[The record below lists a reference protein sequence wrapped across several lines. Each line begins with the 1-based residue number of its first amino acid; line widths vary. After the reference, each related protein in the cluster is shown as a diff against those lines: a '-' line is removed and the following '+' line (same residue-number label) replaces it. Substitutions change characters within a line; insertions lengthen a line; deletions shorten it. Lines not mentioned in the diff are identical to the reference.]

1 MKSKTKSFLRP
12 LLSILP
18 MLAVMV
24 GIFLFSGQQ
33 GEASAGVSNG
43 VGEWLLG
50 ILGIGIPPGMSASNV
65 PIIFGLTIRKL
76 AHIFLYF
83 LLGGTSFL
91 FAATLPVKAAAKAKP
106 AISGGIAL
114 VISLLYAC
122 LDEVHQS
129 FVPGRAAQIQDVGV
143 DAIGFVLA
151 IALCMAASYIVLAVR
166 AKKQENSS
174 KIFSRGIDFLSK

>member
-1 MKSKTKSFLRP
+1 MHRSKFKKSYLRS
-12 LLSILP
+12 LLSALP

-50 ILGIGIPPGMSASNV
+50 ILGIEIPPGMSASNV
-65 PIIFGLTIRKL
+65 PILFGLTIRKL

-91 FAATLPVKAAAKAKP
+91 FAVTLSVKTAAKVRP
-106 AISGGIAL
+106 TVSGGIAF

-143 DAIGFVLA
+143 DAIGFCLA
-151 IALCMAASYIVLAVR
+151 IVLCTATSYIVLSAR

-174 KIFSRGIDFLSK
+174 

>member
-1 MKSKTKSFLRP
+1 MRKFVKIILCA
-12 LLSILP
+12 LP

-50 ILGIGIPPGMSASNV
+50 ILGIEILPGMSASNV
-65 PIIFGLTIRKL
+65 PILFGLTIRKF

-91 FAATLPVKAAAKAKP
+91 FAATLPVKTVAKVRP
-106 AISGGIAL
+106 AVSGGIAF

-151 IALCMAASYIVLAVR
+151 IVLIMTIWYFVVLH
-166 AKKQENSS
+166 KKIKES
-174 KIFSRGIDFLSK
+174 KV

>member
-1 MKSKTKSFLRP
+1 
-12 LLSILP
+12 
-18 MLAVMV
+18 MLTVMV

-33 GEASAGVSNG
+33 GEVSAGVSNG

-50 ILGIGIPPGMSASNV
+50 ILGIEIPPGMSASNI
-65 PIIFGLTIRKL
+65 PIVFGLTIRKL

-91 FAATLPVKAAAKAKP
+91 FAATLPVKTVAKVRP
-106 AISGGIAL
+106 AVSGGIAF

-151 IALCMAASYIVLAVR
+151 IVLIMIIWYFVVLH
-166 AKKQENSS
+166 KKIKES
-174 KIFSRGIDFLSK
+174 KV

>member
-1 MKSKTKSFLRP
+1 MKRISKI
-12 LLSILP
+12 LLSALP
-18 MLAVMV
+18 MIAVMV

-50 ILGIGIPPGMSASNV
+50 ILGIEIPPGMSASNV
-65 PIIFGLTIRKL
+65 PIVFGLTIRKL

-91 FAATLPVKAAAKAKP
+91 FAATLPVKTVAKVRP
-106 AISGGIAL
+106 AVSGGIAF

-122 LDEVHQS
+122 LDEIHQS

-143 DAIGFVLA
+143 DAIGFCLA
-151 IALCMAASYIVLAVR
+151 IALCMVASYIVLSAR
-166 AKKQENSS
+166 AERQENSS
-174 KIFSRGIDFLSK
+174 KNL

>member
-1 MKSKTKSFLRP
+1 MKSRIKFL
-12 LLSILP
+12 LAALP
-18 MLAVMV
+18 MLAVMIV
-24 GIFLFSGQQ
+24 IFIFSGQQ
-33 GEASAGVSNG
+33 GAASAGASNG

-50 ILGIGIPPGMSASNV
+50 LLGIEIPPGMSASRV
-65 PIIFGLTIRKL
+65 PIIFGLNIRKL

-91 FAATLPVKAAAKAKP
+91 FAATLPVKVAAKAKP
-106 AISGGIAL
+106 AVSGGIAL

-143 DAIGFVLA
+143 DAIGFCLA
-151 IALCMAASYIVLAVR
+151 IALCMATSYIVLAAR
-166 AKKQENSS
+166 AKRQENSS

>member
-1 MKSKTKSFLRP
+1 MIHNYQNRKTRVVSNFL
-12 LLSILP
+12 SSSLP
-18 MLAVMV
+18 MLTVMV
-24 GIFLFSGQQ
+24 AIFLFSGQQ

-50 ILGIGIPPGMSASNV
+50 ILGIEIPPGMSASNV
-65 PIIFGLTIRKL
+65 PIVFGLTIRKL

-91 FAATLPVKAAAKAKP
+91 CAATLPVKTAAKVRP
-106 AISGGIAL
+106 AVSGGIAF

-122 LDEVHQS
+122 LDEIHQS

-143 DAIGFVLA
+143 DAIGFCLA
-151 IALCMAASYIVLAVR
+151 IALCMVASYIVLSAR
-166 AKKQENSS
+166 AERQENSS
-174 KIFSRGIDFLSK
+174 KNL

>member
-1 MKSKTKSFLRP
+1 MHRSKFKNSYLRL
-12 LLSILP
+12 LLSLP

-24 GIFLFSGQQ
+24 GIFLFSGQP

-50 ILGIGIPPGMSASNV
+50 ILGIEIPPGMSASNV
-65 PIIFGLTIRKL
+65 PILSGLTIRKL

-91 FAATLPVKAAAKAKP
+91 FAATLPVKVAAKAGP
-106 AISGGIAL
+106 AVSGGIAF

-143 DAIGFVLA
+143 DAIGFCLA
-151 IALCMAASYIVLAVR
+151 IALCMVVSYIVLAVR

-174 KIFSRGIDFLSK
+174 KNL

>member
-1 MKSKTKSFLRP
+1 MKSKTKSFLRL
-12 LLSILP
+12 LLSLP
-18 MLAVMV
+18 MLTVMV
-24 GIFLFSGQQ
+24 GIFLFSGQR

-50 ILGIGIPPGMSASNV
+50 VLGIEIPPGMSASNV
-65 PIIFGLTIRKL
+65 PIVFGLTIRKL

-91 FAATLPVKAAAKAKP
+91 FAATLPIKTAAKAGP
-106 AISGGIAL
+106 AVSGGLAL

-122 LDEVHQS
+122 LDEIHQS

-143 DAIGFVLA
+143 DAIGFCLA
-151 IALCMAASYIVLAVR
+151 IALCMATSYIVLAAR

-174 KIFSRGIDFLSK
+174 KNL

>member
-1 MKSKTKSFLRP
+1 MKSKTKIFLRP

-18 MLAVMV
+18 MITVMV

-50 ILGIGIPPGMSASNV
+50 ILGIEIPPGMSASDV
-65 PIIFGLTIRKL
+65 PILFGLTIRKL

-91 FAATLPVKAAAKAKP
+91 FAATLPVKTAAKAKP
-106 AISGGIAL
+106 AVSGGIAL
-114 VISLLYAC
+114 VVSLLYAC

-129 FVPGRAAQIQDVGV
+129 FVPGRAAQLQDVGA

-151 IALCMAASYIVLAVR
+151 IALCMTASYIVLAAR

-174 KIFSRGIDFLSK
+174 KNLQPSH

>member
-1 MKSKTKSFLRP
+1 MRKFVKIMLCA
-12 LLSILP
+12 LP
-18 MLAVMV
+18 MLTVMV
-24 GIFLFSGQQ
+24 GIFLFSGQR
-33 GEASAGVSNG
+33 GEASAGTSNG

-50 ILGIGIPPGMSASNV
+50 VLGIEIPPGMSASNV

-91 FAATLPVKAAAKAKP
+91 FAATLPVKTVAKVRP
-106 AISGGIAL
+106 AVSGGIAF

-122 LDEVHQS
+122 LDEIHQS

-151 IALCMAASYIVLAVR
+151 IALCMVVSYIVLVVR

-174 KIFSRGIDFLSK
+174 KNL

>member
-1 MKSKTKSFLRP
+1 MRKFVKIILCA
-12 LLSILP
+12 LP

-24 GIFLFSGQQ
+24 GIFLFSGQR

-50 ILGIGIPPGMSASNV
+50 ILGIEIPPGMSASNV
-65 PIIFGLTIRKL
+65 PIVFGLTIRKL

-91 FAATLPVKAAAKAKP
+91 FAATLPVKTVAKVRP
-106 AISGGIAL
+106 AVSGGIAF

-151 IALCMAASYIVLAVR
+151 IVLIMIIWYFVVLH
-166 AKKQENSS
+166 KKIKES
-174 KIFSRGIDFLSK
+174 KV

>member
-1 MKSKTKSFLRP
+1 MPSDHKLIFRP

-43 VGEWLLG
+43 VGEWFLG
-50 ILGIGIPPGMSASNV
+50 ILGIEIPPGMSASNV
-65 PIIFGLTIRKL
+65 PILFGLTIRKL

-91 FAATLPVKAAAKAKP
+91 FAATLPVKTVAKVRP
-106 AISGGIAL
+106 AVSGGIAL

-151 IALCMAASYIVLAVR
+151 IVLIMTIWYFVVLH
-166 AKKQENSS
+166 KKIKES
-174 KIFSRGIDFLSK
+174 KV

>member
-1 MKSKTKSFLRP
+1 MVNKTSNFLRP
-12 LLSILP
+12 FLSALP

-24 GIFLFSGQQ
+24 VIFLFSGQQ
-33 GEASAGVSNG
+33 GTESAGVSNG
-43 VGEWLLG
+43 VGEWLFG
-50 ILGIGIPPGMSASNV
+50 ILGIEIPPGMSASRV
-65 PIIFGLTIRKL
+65 PIIFGLNIRKL

-91 FAATLPVKAAAKAKP
+91 FASTLPIKATRNKRP
-106 AISGGIAL
+106 AVSGGIAL

-129 FVPGRAAQIQDVGV
+129 FVPGRAAQLRDVGV

-151 IALCMAASYIVLAVR
+151 IVLCTAIWYLALWTKNRREMRYAANP
-166 AKKQENSS
+166 Q
-174 KIFSRGIDFLSK
+174 

>member
-1 MKSKTKSFLRP
+1 MRKFVKIILCA
-12 LLSILP
+12 LP

-50 ILGIGIPPGMSASNV
+50 ILGIEILPGMSASNV
-65 PIIFGLTIRKL
+65 PILFGLTIRKF

-91 FAATLPVKAAAKAKP
+91 FAATLPVKTVAKVRP
-106 AISGGIAL
+106 AVSGGIAL

-151 IALCMAASYIVLAVR
+151 IVLIMTIWYFVVLH
-166 AKKQENSS
+166 KKIKES
-174 KIFSRGIDFLSK
+174 KV

>member
-1 MKSKTKSFLRP
+1 
-12 LLSILP
+12 

-24 GIFLFSGQQ
+24 AILVFSGQQ
-33 GEASAGVSNG
+33 GEASAGISNG

-50 ILGIGIPPGMSASNV
+50 ILGVEIPPGMPASNV
-65 PIIFGLTIRKL
+65 PILFGLTIRKL

-91 FAATLPVKAAAKAKP
+91 FAATLPVKVAAKAKP

-143 DAIGFVLA
+143 DAIGFLFAVVLCTA
-151 IALCMAASYIVLAVR
+151 VSYVALAVR
-166 AKKQENSS
+166 AKRRKHSS
-174 KIFSRGIDFLSK
+174 KNL

>member
-1 MKSKTKSFLRP
+1 MTIRKLELGKKIIRP
-12 LLSILP
+12 LHSLP

-24 GIFLFSGQQ
+24 GVFLFSGQQ

-50 ILGIGIPPGMSASNV
+50 ILGIEIPPGMSASNV
-65 PIIFGLTIRKL
+65 PILFGLTIRKL
-76 AHIFLYF
+76 AHIFLYL
-83 LLGGTSFL
+83 LLGGTSFF
-91 FAATLPVKAAAKAKP
+91 FAAMLPVKVAAKAKP
-106 AISGGIAL
+106 AVSGGIAL

-151 IALCMAASYIVLAVR
+151 IALCMVASYVVLVVR

-174 KIFSRGIDFLSK
+174 KKL

>member
-12 LLSILP
+12 LLSALP
-18 MLAVMV
+18 MIAVMV
-24 GIFLFSGQQ
+24 GIFLFSGQP

-50 ILGIGIPPGMSASNV
+50 ILGIEIPPGMSASNV
-65 PIIFGLTIRKL
+65 PIVFGLTIRKL

-91 FAATLPVKAAAKAKP
+91 FVATLPVKTAAKVRP
-106 AISGGIAL
+106 AVSGGLAL
-114 VISLLYAC
+114 VISLLCAC
-122 LDEVHQS
+122 LDEIHQS

-143 DAIGFVLA
+143 DAIGFCLA
-151 IALCMAASYIVLAVR
+151 IALCMATSYIVLAAR
-166 AKKQENSS
+166 AKRQENSS
-174 KIFSRGIDFLSK
+174 KNL

>member
-1 MKSKTKSFLRP
+1 MTIRKLELGKKIIRS

-18 MLAVMV
+18 MLTVMV
-24 GIFLFSGQQ
+24 IIFLFSGQQ

-50 ILGIGIPPGMSASNV
+50 ILGIEIPPGMSASNV
-65 PIIFGLTIRKL
+65 PILFGLTIRKL

-91 FAATLPVKAAAKAKP
+91 FAATLPVKVAAKVGP
-106 AISGGIAL
+106 AVSGGIAL

-143 DAIGFVLA
+143 DSIGFVLS
-151 IALCMAASYIVLAVR
+151 IALCMVALYIVHVVR

-174 KIFSRGIDFLSK
+174 KNL

>member
-1 MKSKTKSFLRP
+1 MRKFVK
-12 LLSILP
+12 IIICALP
-18 MLAVMV
+18 MLTVMA

-50 ILGIGIPPGMSASNV
+50 VLGIEIPPGMSASNV
-65 PIIFGLTIRKL
+65 PIAFGLTIRKL

-91 FAATLPVKAAAKAKP
+91 FAATLPIKTVAKVRP
-106 AISGGIAL
+106 AVSGGIAL

-122 LDEVHQS
+122 LDEVHQA

-143 DAIGFVLA
+143 DAIGFVLS
-151 IALCMAASYIVLAVR
+151 IALCMVVSYIVLAVR
-166 AKKQENSS
+166 AKRQENSS
-174 KIFSRGIDFLSK
+174 KNL

>member
-1 MKSKTKSFLRP
+1 MSSDHKLIFRP
-12 LLSILP
+12 LLSALP

-24 GIFLFSGQQ
+24 GIFLFSGRQ

-50 ILGIGIPPGMSASNV
+50 VLGIDIPPGMSASNV
-65 PIIFGLTIRKL
+65 PIIFGLTIRKI

-91 FAATLPVKAAAKAKP
+91 FAATLPVKVAAKVRP
-106 AISGGIAL
+106 AVSGGLAL

-143 DAIGFVLA
+143 DAIGFCLA

-174 KIFSRGIDFLSK
+174 KNL

>member
-1 MKSKTKSFLRP
+1 MRKFVKSILCA
-12 LLSILP
+12 LP
-18 MLAVMV
+18 MLTVMV
-24 GIFLFSGQQ
+24 GIFLFSGQR

-50 ILGIGIPPGMSASNV
+50 ILGIEIPPGMSASNV
-65 PIIFGLTIRKL
+65 PIVFGLTIRKL

-91 FAATLPVKAAAKAKP
+91 FAATLPVKTVAKVRP
-106 AISGGIAL
+106 AVSGGIAF

-151 IALCMAASYIVLAVR
+151 IVLIMTIWYFVVLH
-166 AKKQENSS
+166 KKIKES
-174 KIFSRGIDFLSK
+174 KV

>member
-1 MKSKTKSFLRP
+1 
-12 LLSILP
+12 

-24 GIFLFSGQQ
+24 TIFLFSGQR
-33 GEASAGVSNG
+33 GEASARTSNG

-50 ILGIGIPPGMSASNV
+50 ILGIEIPPGMAASNV

-91 FAATLPVKAAAKAKP
+91 FAAMLPIKAARRIEP
-106 AISGGIAL
+106 VVSGGIAL

-129 FVPGRAAQIQDVGV
+129 FVPGRAAQLQDVGV

-151 IALCMAASYIVLAVR
+151 IVLCTAIWYLMLLIQRKKAVNDCV
-166 AKKQENSS
+166 E
-174 KIFSRGIDFLSK
+174 

>member
-1 MKSKTKSFLRP
+1 
-12 LLSILP
+12 
-18 MLAVMV
+18 MLAVMIV
-24 GIFLFSGQQ
+24 IFIFSGQQ
-33 GEASAGVSNG
+33 GAASAGASNG

-50 ILGIGIPPGMSASNV
+50 LLGIEIPPGMSASRV
-65 PIIFGLTIRKL
+65 PIIFGLNIRKL

-91 FAATLPVKAAAKAKP
+91 FAATLPVKTVAKVRP
-106 AISGGIAL
+106 AVSGGIAL

-151 IALCMAASYIVLAVR
+151 IVLIMTIWYFVVLH
-166 AKKQENSS
+166 KKIKES
-174 KIFSRGIDFLSK
+174 KV

>member
-1 MKSKTKSFLRP
+1 MRNNIRTTQFLHS
-12 LLSILP
+12 LLSALP
-18 MLAVMV
+18 MLTVMV

-50 ILGIGIPPGMSASNV
+50 ILGIEIPPGMSASNV

-83 LLGGTSFL
+83 LLGGTSFF
-91 FAATLPVKAAAKAKP
+91 FAATLPIKTVAKAKL
-106 AISGGIAL
+106 AISGGIAF

-122 LDEVHQS
+122 LDEIHQS

-151 IALCMAASYIVLAVR
+151 IALCAGIWYLVQLIKEKQIVQYCD
-166 AKKQENSS
+166 KQ
-174 KIFSRGIDFLSK
+174 

>member
-1 MKSKTKSFLRP
+1 
-12 LLSILP
+12 

-24 GIFLFSGQQ
+24 GIFLFSRQQ

-50 ILGIGIPPGMSASNV
+50 ILGIEIPPGMSASNV
-65 PIIFGLTIRKL
+65 PIVFGLTIRKL

-91 FAATLPVKAAAKAKP
+91 FAATLPVKTVAKVRP
-106 AISGGIAL
+106 AVSGGIAF

-151 IALCMAASYIVLAVR
+151 IVLIMTIWYFVVLH
-166 AKKQENSS
+166 KKIKES
-174 KIFSRGIDFLSK
+174 KV

>member
-1 MKSKTKSFLRP
+1 MRKFVKSILCA
-12 LLSILP
+12 LP
-18 MLAVMV
+18 MLTVMV

-33 GEASAGVSNG
+33 GEVSAGVSNG

-65 PIIFGLTIRKL
+65 PILFGLTIRKL

-91 FAATLPVKAAAKAKP
+91 FAATLSVKTVAKVRP
-106 AISGGIAL
+106 AVSGGIAF

-151 IALCMAASYIVLAVR
+151 IVLIMTIWYFVVLH
-166 AKKQENSS
+166 KKIKES
-174 KIFSRGIDFLSK
+174 KV

>member
-1 MKSKTKSFLRP
+1 MKKRIKI
-12 LLSILP
+12 LLSAFL

-24 GIFLFSGQQ
+24 VIFLFSGQQ
-33 GEASAGVSNG
+33 GEASAGTSNG

-50 ILGIGIPPGMSASNV
+50 ILGIEIPPGMAASNV
-65 PIIFGLTIRKL
+65 PIVFGLTIRKL

-91 FAATLPVKAAAKAKP
+91 FAAMLPIKAAKKIKP
-106 AISGGIAL
+106 AVSGGIAL

-129 FVPGRAAQIQDVGV
+129 FVPGRAAQLQDVGV
-143 DAIGFVLA
+143 DAIGFALA
-151 IALCMAASYIVLAVR
+151 IVLCTAIWYLTLLIKEKKAVNDCV
-166 AKKQENSS
+166 E
-174 KIFSRGIDFLSK
+174 

>member
-1 MKSKTKSFLRP
+1 MKRISKI

-43 VGEWLLG
+43 VGEWFLG
-50 ILGIGIPPGMSASNV
+50 ILGIEIPPGMSASNV
-65 PIIFGLTIRKL
+65 PILFGLTIRKL

-91 FAATLPVKAAAKAKP
+91 FAATLPVKTVAKVRP
-106 AISGGIAL
+106 AVSGGIAL

-151 IALCMAASYIVLAVR
+151 IVLIMTIWYFVVLH
-166 AKKQENSS
+166 KKIKES
-174 KIFSRGIDFLSK
+174 KV

>member
-1 MKSKTKSFLRP
+1 MTIRKLELGKKIIRL
-12 LLSILP
+12 LLSLP
-18 MLAVMV
+18 MLTVMV

-50 ILGIGIPPGMSASNV
+50 ILGIEIPPGMSASNV
-65 PIIFGLTIRKL
+65 PILFGLTVRKL

-91 FAATLPVKAAAKAKP
+91 FAATLPVKVAAKAKP
-106 AISGGIAL
+106 AVSGGIAL

-129 FVPGRAAQIQDVGV
+129 FVPGRAAQLQDVGV
-143 DAIGFVLA
+143 DAIGFCLA
-151 IALCMAASYIVLAVR
+151 VVLCMVASYIVLVVR

-174 KIFSRGIDFLSK
+174 KNL

>member
-1 MKSKTKSFLRP
+1 MSSNHLKKESVRLFL
-12 LLSILP
+12 SSLP

-24 GIFLFSGQQ
+24 VIFLFSGQQ
-33 GEASAGVSNG
+33 GEVSAGTSNG

-50 ILGIGIPPGMSASNV
+50 ILGIEIPPGMSASRV
-65 PIIFGLTIRKL
+65 PIIFGLNIRKL

-91 FAATLPVKAAAKAKP
+91 FVATLPIKATRNKWP
-106 AISGGIAL
+106 AVSGGIAL

-129 FVPGRAAQIQDVGV
+129 FVPGRAAQLRDVGV

-151 IALCMAASYIVLAVR
+151 VVLCLAIWYLALLAKNR
-166 AKKQENSS
+166 REG
-174 KIFSRGIDFLSK
+174 RGIANPQ